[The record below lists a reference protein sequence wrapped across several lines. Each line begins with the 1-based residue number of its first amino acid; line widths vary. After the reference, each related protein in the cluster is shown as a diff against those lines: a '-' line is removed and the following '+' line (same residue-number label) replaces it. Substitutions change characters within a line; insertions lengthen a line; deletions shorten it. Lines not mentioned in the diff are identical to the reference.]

1 MTNKIPDIFCNVI
14 FSPMMMQ
21 LKMAVKT
28 GIKLL

>member
-1 MTNKIPDIFCNVI
+1 MTNNIPNIFWMLRL
-14 FSPMMMQ
+14 SPMMMQ